1 MSVEVFAG
9 QVIGGKYEIV
19 RRIGRGSMGEVW
31 VATHQTL
38 RQEVAIKL
46 LSTSARIAEVE
57 DAWTAASRFR
67 FEARIAAQLSRRTKH
82 IVQVTDH
89 GEDGAIAYLVM
100 ELLEGETLENRMMR
114 RGPLSTMH
122 TAQVLGQIARA
133 LSEAHA
139 TGIVHRDLKPSNVF
153 LARDEDG
160 HELVKLLDFG
170 IARTIDV
177 HPGTPSFVT
186 REGLVFGTPGYMSP
200 EQASPS
206 SPADVRCDLWSLA
219 TLAYEAMCG
228 DLPILGANS
237 AELLSNLV
245 AGRIVP
251 IHDRKPELPAALEG
265 FFATAFAKDI
275 DDRFASAQ
283 ELSRSFEEAIYEPP
297 VLETAATVRALARV
311 GTQETLSATMPLR
324 WAPEDEGSPGLGLR
338 LPRRLA
344 WTGAAFALLGL
355 ATLGTAPRV
364 SHRWLDPFAAARAS
378 TLRPTL
384 ARPAV
389 TQEAP
394 VVPAPAPVEKEVLQ
408 TPAAVGGVDVSMPRA
423 RPAVAGHSPVAT
435 VPTTP
440 PRALRPQP
448 LPQPMVPP
456 SWRPQ
461 QPPPPSPP
469 ATGASTSQ
477 AADKSAV
484 L

>member
-9 QVIGGKYEIV
+9 QIIGGKYEIV

-31 VATHQTL
+31 VAMHQTL

-89 GEDGAIAYLVM
+89 GEDGGIAYLVM

-114 RGPLSTMH
+114 RGQLSTTH
-122 TAQVLGQIARA
+122 TAQVVGQIARA

-170 IARTIDV
+170 IARTIGL
-177 HPGTPSFVT
+177 HPATPSFVT

-219 TLAYEAMCG
+219 TLAYEAMSG
-228 DLPILGANS
+228 DLPIVGANS

-245 AGRIVP
+245 SGKVIP
-251 IHDRKPELPAALEG
+251 IHDRKPDLPAALEG
-265 FFATAFAKDI
+265 FFTTAFARNI

-283 ELSRSFEEAIYEPP
+283 ELAHSLEEAIYEPP
-297 VLETAATVRALARV
+297 ALETAATVGALARV
-311 GTQETLSATMPLR
+311 GSQETLSATMPLR
-324 WAPEDEGSPGLGLR
+324 WPSEDEGSPPLGLR

-378 TLRPTL
+378 TLRPTP
-384 ARPAV
+384 ARLPAP
-389 TQEAP
+389 QEAI
-394 VVPAPAPVEKEVLQ
+394 PAASPATVEKEVLE
-408 TPAAVGGVDVSMPRA
+408 TPGVVGVEGSPRPRPAASGS
-423 RPAVAGHSPVAT
+423 HSPVAT
-435 VPTTP
+435 VPATP
-440 PRALRPQP
+440 PRTPRPQP
-448 LPQPMVPP
+448 SQPVVPP

-461 QPPPPSPP
+461 PPAPPPPS
-469 ATGASTSQ
+469 TGASASQ

>member
-9 QVIGGKYEIV
+9 QVIAGKYEIV

-31 VATHQTL
+31 VAMHQTL

-46 LSTSARIAEVE
+46 LSTSPRIAEVE
-57 DAWTAASRFR
+57 DSWTAASRFR

-89 GEDGAIAYLVM
+89 GEDAGIAYLVM

-114 RGPLSTMH
+114 RGCLSTTH
-122 TAQVLGQIARA
+122 TAQVVGQIARA

-160 HELVKLLDFG
+160 RELVKVLDFG
-170 IARTIDV
+170 IARTIGV
-177 HPGTPSFVT
+177 HPASPSFAT

-206 SPADVRCDLWSLA
+206 APADLRCDVWALA
-219 TLAYEAMCG
+219 TLAYEAMSG
-228 DLPILGANS
+228 DLPVQGTNA
-237 AELLSNLV
+237 AELLANLI
-245 AGRIVP
+245 AGKFVP
-251 IHDRKPELPAALEG
+251 IHERKPDLPAALEG
-265 FFATAFAKDI
+265 FFATAFARDI

-283 ELSRSFEEAIYEPP
+283 VLARCLEEAIVEPP
-297 VLETAATVRALARV
+297 VLEADVPADALARV
-311 GTQETLSATMPLR
+311 PVNGTLSVTMPSR
-324 WAPEDEGSPGLGLR
+324 WPAEEDSPSALGLR

-364 SHRWLDPFAAARAS
+364 SHHWLDPFAAARAS
-378 TLRPTL
+378 TLRPTVVK
-384 ARPAV
+384 PWV
-389 TQEAP
+389 PQE
-394 VVPAPAPVEKEVLQ
+394 VPAAPPTRIEKETLE
-408 TPAAVGGVDVSMPRA
+408 TPVIGGIEPSMPRA
-423 RPAVAGHSPVAT
+423 RPPEAAVRPPVA
-435 VPTTP
+435 VLPATP
-440 PRALRPQP
+440 QKTLRPQAP
-448 LPQPMVPP
+448 LPAALP

-461 QPPPPSPP
+461 APPPPPP
-469 ATGASTSQ
+469 VGGPSVSQ
-477 AADKSAV
+477 VPDKSAV